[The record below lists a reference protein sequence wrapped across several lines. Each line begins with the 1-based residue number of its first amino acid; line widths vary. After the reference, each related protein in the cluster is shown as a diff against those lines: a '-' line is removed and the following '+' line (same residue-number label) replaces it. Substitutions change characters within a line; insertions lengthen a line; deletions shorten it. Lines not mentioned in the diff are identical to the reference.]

1 MVPEASKIIG
11 LPHSK
16 FTNQDSSLHVYVPD
30 LSKDQFGIPKRQTII
45 KEKVTVVAT
54 LQFNSKSHKNTRDD
68 FHHREN
74 QTNSTSSTHRQ
85 QRNSYIR

>member
-1 MVPEASKIIG
+1 MVPEAFKIIG

-45 KEKVTVVAT
+45 KEKVTAVAT
-54 LQFNSKSHKNTRDD
+54 LQFLHVDDLHIARCEKNLAGDGLTRTKLLLT
-68 FHHREN
+68 
-74 QTNSTSSTHRQ
+74 Q
-85 QRNSYIR
+85 

>member
-30 LSKDQFGIPKRQTII
+30 LSKDQFSILKQQTII
-45 KEKVTVVAT
+45 KEKITVVAT
-54 LQFNSKSHKNTRDD
+54 RQFLHADDLHVARCEKNLAG
-68 FHHREN
+68 EW
-74 QTNSTSSTHRQ
+74 
-85 QRNSYIR
+85 